1 MTLTFFD
8 FKRMMQRKGSEGMRI
23 SDEITAYILHIM
35 ENAENGYAELQRN
48 LLAEE
53 FGCVP
58 SQITYVLSSRFTPEQ
73 GYVVESRRGGGGYV
87 RIRRV
92 QGQQEMV
99 PIMHI
104 VNSIGD
110 SLVPS
115 AAEAII
121 QSLLY
126 QKFLDARSA
135 KIMSAALSDRCYRE
149 ISPENRDRLRAT
161 MLKNMLTAY
170 VTR

>member
-1 MTLTFFD
+1 
-8 FKRMMQRKGSEGMRI
+8 MRI

-73 GYVVESRRGGGGYV
+73 GYVVESRRGGGGYI

-92 QGQQEMV
+92 HGQQELM

-104 VNSIGD
+104 VNAIGD

-115 AAEAII
+115 AAEAIL

-135 KIMSAALSDRCYRE
+135 KIMSAALSDRCFRE
-149 ISPENRDRLRAT
+149 QSPEDRDRLRAVL
-161 MLKNMLTAY
+161 LKNMLTAY
-170 VTR
+170 VAE